1 MKYKVHGNT
10 NINVTIEVTADSE
23 AAAIETAADE
33 LDSLTIYAGNGGTD
47 KLVGVDL
54 EEASIS
60 ADEPIYWNTA
70 FEVDSDKGDDSE

>member
-10 NINVTIEVTADSE
+10 NINVTIEVEADSE
-23 AAAIETAADE
+23 AEAVQKANDE
-33 LDSLTIYAGNGGTD
+33 LDSLIAFAGNGGTD

-54 EEASIS
+54 EKASIS